1 MHPDPFF
8 CLPSQGLP
16 LLPLL
21 LPHLRQPRL
30 AWGAFTLTTPP
41 CSSWPM
47 HGYAISPHL
56 ASCLLL
62 VWPPHGSMFH
72 SQQHPASRLASPVLW
87 SALAAPLLQRSRH
100 PRSGCALL
108 LPWLPLPPALLLFS
122 SLLYATPS
130 YGVQV
135 SVMAV
140 IAFFP
145 LMPPTLS
152 RRAYKLALW
161 GALGTS
167 VSSLYLQAGVSAP
180 TTMPGP
186 LP

>member
-1 MHPDPFF
+1 
-8 CLPSQGLP
+8 
-16 LLPLL
+16 
-21 LPHLRQPRL
+21 
-30 AWGAFTLTTPP
+30 
-41 CSSWPM
+41 
-47 HGYAISPHL
+47 
-56 ASCLLL
+56 
-62 VWPPHGSMFH
+62 
-72 SQQHPASRLASPVLW
+72 VLW
-87 SALAAPLLQRSRH
+87 SPLAAPLLQRSRH
-100 PRSGCALL
+100 FRSGCALL
-108 LPWLPLPPALLLFS
+108 LLWLPLTRAPLLFS

-180 TTMPGP
+180 TTMPAP